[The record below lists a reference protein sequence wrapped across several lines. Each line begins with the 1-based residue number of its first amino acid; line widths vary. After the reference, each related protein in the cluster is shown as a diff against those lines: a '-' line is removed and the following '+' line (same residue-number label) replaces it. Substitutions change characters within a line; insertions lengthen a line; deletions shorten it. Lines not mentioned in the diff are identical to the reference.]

1 MLVKYVTVTTIQLS
15 KYFTYHSSQ
24 VKLCP
29 TDVCYAACVGRCTGA
44 LYTCIILGFSVTQ
57 GLENFM
63 FWSSGLKVS
72 ERVRIEGQS
81 VRIEGQS
88 VILSGGRLSLSLN
101 SSMICQAS
109 VCL

>member
-1 MLVKYVTVTTIQLS
+1 MLVKYVTVTIIQLS

-44 LYTCIILGFSVTQ
+44 LYTCIILGLSVTQ
-57 GLENFM
+57 GLENFT

-72 ERVRIEGQS
+72 EG